1 MTRKTMLRDVVR
13 VVEKKKKSL
22 RDDPKAQEL
31 YTLLMAGRASERM
44 DLLEEL
50 DRRIEV
56 LELLEGGYRM
66 PKRSGPVALAE
77 FREWLRERD
86 ARLAEKAR

>member
-31 YTLLMAGRASERM
+31 YTLLMAGRAAERS

-50 DRRIEV
+50 DRRIKDWPH
-56 LELLEGGYRM
+56 L
-66 PKRSGPVALAE
+66 ALTE
-77 FREWLRERD
+77 FREWLRDRD
-86 ARLAEKAR
+86 ARLAEKARG